1 MSTGLVAPARILV
14 ISPNWIG
21 DAVMAQPL
29 LQLLK
34 AQQPASPID
43 VMAPHAVAPVWRA
56 MAEVDTVL
64 ETPFR
69 HGALQWRER
78 RAFAAQLRARG
89 YGSAYVLPNTLKFAL
104 IPWLARIPRRVG
116 YLGEMRYVLLNVL
129 HHDAKDAPRPM
140 VSFYAALANPPGA
153 SVATPAQL
161 PRPRLR
167 ADASTRADVLGKY
180 GLAGS
185 GPLIAF
191 APGAEFGS
199 AKRWPA
205 ERFGEL
211 ADLILARYLDARIIL
226 LGSPKDRPVCE
237 EVAGGRAG
245 IHNLAGKTSL
255 AEAIALIASA
265 GAMVSNDSG
274 LLHIASALNRPV
286 VALYGPTDP
295 LHAPP
300 FSDLAQSLYLHL
312 ECAPCK
318 QRECPLGHHACM
330 QGIAAEMAWQP
341 LQPMLALPAR
351 ASA

>member
-1 MSTGLVAPARILV
+1 MNSTGAPGRILI

-34 AQQPASPID
+34 SQRPDFPID
-43 VMAPHAVAPVWRA
+43 VMAPPAVAPVWRA

-64 ETPFR
+64 EAPFR

-78 RAFAAQLRARG
+78 RTCAAQLRKRG
-89 YGSAYVLPNTLKFAL
+89 YAGAYVLPNTLKFAL

-116 YLGEMRYVLLNVL
+116 YLGEMRYVLLNVP

-140 VSFYAALANPPGA
+140 VSFYAALANAPTA
-153 SVATPAQL
+153 SVPTPAQL
-161 PRPRLR
+161 PRPRLQV
-167 ADASTRADVLGKY
+167 DAAVRADVLANY
-180 GLAGS
+180 RLAGT
-185 GPLIAF
+185 GPLVAF
-191 APGAEFGS
+191 APGAEFGN

-205 ERFGEL
+205 AHFAEL
-211 ADLILARYLDARIIL
+211 AEMILRRHPDARVIL
-226 LGSPKDRPVCE
+226 LGSPKDRPVCD

-245 IHNLAGKTSL
+245 VHNLAGQTSL
-255 AEAIALIASA
+255 AEAIALIAA
-265 GAMVSNDSG
+265 ADAMVSNDSG

-300 FSDLAQSLYLHL
+300 FSDVAQSLYLHL
-312 ECAPCK
+312 ECAPCR

-330 QGIAAEMAWQP
+330 QGIAAEMAWQALVP
-341 LQPMLALPAR
+341 TLALAAR
-351 ASA
+351 SAT